1 MGDHQRYLAQQQSP
15 RSTIDGQPPYQFG
28 TEGLIW
34 PNLHFWLIVW
44 LRKTDCCASDPQ
56 TNRAKRIND
65 YGFVWTLFERG
76 LLRWNESKSGLWG
89 SFFQTQCCTCVPKQT
104 THRNVHRSG
113 ARSALHWI
121 IVHLSNLLNESDF
134 CFEIIRRPCQR
145 AKLFKSGDFD
155 VLCQNVRDASVASEE
170 LNWTKTVE
178 MMMLDW
184 ISDDENHTG
193 TAVMLSELKSWT
205 LVRWFGI
212 VLIGELN
219 CLLN

>member
-65 YGFVWTLFERG
+65 YGFVWTLFEWG

-134 CFEIIRRPCQR
+134 CFEIIRRPCPACKIVQIRRFWCSLSECARRVRRKRR
-145 AKLFKSGDFD
+145 AKL
-155 VLCQNVRDASVASEE
+155 
-170 LNWTKTVE
+170 
-178 MMMLDW
+178 
-184 ISDDENHTG
+184 DENG
-193 TAVMLSELKSWT
+193 WNDDV
-205 LVRWFGI
+205 G
-212 VLIGELN
+212 LN
-219 CLLN
+219 